1 MSDKGIEL
9 SVLIASHN
17 RRETLRRCLDSL
29 TAQSADPAS
38 FEVVVADDGSG
49 DGTAEMIEELQM
61 PFALRVLRLE
71 KGGKSAALNAA
82 IAAAAAP
89 SCLFLDDDI
98 VASPDLITGHL
109 RAHTHGRVLG
119 IGAITEQPPAA
130 PDWYAHAFAR
140 GWAEHN
146 AELATRPARWTD
158 CYGANF
164 SAPLAPLR
172 EIGGFSDELA
182 VAEDFDIAFRLW
194 QAGCAPV
201 FLPRAHGVHDDQ
213 KRSDRLLTD
222 ARRQGEV
229 HVELA
234 AEFPQTEAEL
244 LDWRGGADRREL
256 TLRRLCLALR
266 VPAAGLAWLGRFLP
280 GDGRKMIWLHFV
292 SRLSFWG
299 GVKAATS
306 RSQWALLTHPPARLA
321 KHVLAS
327 PLALLAVDAIEAMP
341 L

>member
-1 MSDKGIEL
+1 MSAATVQL

-17 RRETLRRCLDSL
+17 RQRLLRRCLDSL
-29 TAQSADPAS
+29 AAQTADPAS
-38 FEVVVADDGSG
+38 FEVIVADDGSG
-49 DGTAEMIEELQM
+49 DNTAEIVEAMRT

-89 SCLFLDDDI
+89 TCLFLDDDI
-98 VASPDLITGHL
+98 VASPDLIAGHL
-109 RAHTHGRVLG
+109 GAHTNGRVLG

-130 PDWYAHAFAR
+130 RDWYAYAFAQ

-164 SAPLAPLR
+164 SAPLEALR
-172 EIGGFSDELA
+172 DVGGFSVELA

-194 QAGCAPV
+194 RAGCAPV
-201 FLPRAHGVHDDQ
+201 YLPRADGLHDDQ
-213 KRSDRLLTD
+213 KRSARMLTD

-234 AEFPQTEAEL
+234 GEFAGDERRAARLARRRRPPRA
-244 LDWRGGADRREL
+244 GAAP
-256 TLRRLCLALR
+256 AL
-266 VPAAGLAWLGRFLP
+266 PGAAGPAHGARLAGP
-280 GDGRKMIWLHFV
+280 
-292 SRLSFWG
+292 
-299 GVKAATS
+299 
-306 RSQWALLTHPPARLA
+306 PPARRRPQDDLA
-321 KHVLAS
+321 ALRPPALVLGRG
-327 PLALLAVDAIEAMP
+327 PRRREHLAVGPADSPAGAP
-341 L
+341 RQARADLAAGAAGR

>member
-1 MSDKGIEL
+1 MNDRRIQL

-17 RRETLRRCLDSL
+17 RRQLLRRCLDSL
-29 TAQSADPAS
+29 TVQAADPAC
-38 FEVVVADDGSG
+38 FEVIVADDGSD
-49 DGTAEMIEELQM
+49 DGTAEMVEELPV

-71 KGGKSAALNAA
+71 KSGKSAALNAA
-82 IAAAAAP
+82 IAAAAGPA
-89 SCLFLDDDI
+89 CLFLDDDI
-98 VASPDLITGHL
+98 VASPELIAGHL
-109 RAHTHGRVLG
+109 GAHTNGRVLG

-130 PDWYAHAFAR
+130 SDWYANAFAQ

-164 SAPLAPLR
+164 SAPLALLR
-172 EIGGFSDELA
+172 EIGGFSVDLA

-194 QAGCAPV
+194 QAGCAPHY
-201 FLPRAHGVHDDQ
+201 LPRAHGIHDDQ
-213 KRSDRLLTD
+213 KRSQRMLTD

-234 AEFPQTEAEL
+234 AAFPQAEAEL
-244 LDWRGGADRREL
+244 LDWGGGADRREL

-266 VPAAGLAWLGRFLP
+266 VPPAPLAWIGRFLP

-292 SRLSFWG
+292 RRLSFWRG
-299 GVKAATS
+299 AKAAAS
-306 RSQWALLTHPPARLA
+306 PSQWALLTRRPARRA
-321 KHVLAS
+321 KHALAS
-327 PLALLAVDAIEAMP
+327 PLALMAVDMVEVVP

>member
-1 MSDKGIEL
+1 MSNRGVEL

-17 RRETLRRCLDSL
+17 RQRLLRRCLDSL
-29 TAQSADPAS
+29 AAQTADPAS
-38 FEVVVADDGSG
+38 FEVIVADDGSG
-49 DGTAEMIEELQM
+49 DNTVEIIEAVRT
-61 PFALRVLRLE
+61 PFTLRVLRLE

-82 IAAAAAP
+82 IAAAASPA
-89 SCLFLDDDI
+89 CLFLDDDI
-98 VASPDLITGHL
+98 IAAPDLVAEHL
-109 RAHTHGRVLG
+109 GAHTNGRVLG

-130 PDWYAHAFAR
+130 RDWYAHAFAK

-164 SAPLAPLR
+164 SAPLDALR
-172 EIGGFSDELA
+172 EIGGFSVELA

-194 QAGCAPV
+194 QAGCAPLY
-201 FLPRAHGVHDDQ
+201 LPRADGIHDDQ
-213 KRSDRLLTD
+213 KRSHHMLTD

-234 AEFPQTEAEL
+234 REFPQTAAEL

-256 TLRRLCLALR
+256 VLRRLCLALR
-266 VPAAGLAWLGRFLP
+266 VPPAGLASLGRLLP
-280 GDGRKMIWLHFV
+280 GEGRKMIWLHFV
-292 SRLSFWG
+292 RRLSFWR
-299 GVKAATS
+299 GVRATANA
-306 RSQWALLTHPPARLA
+306 SQWSLLTHPPTRRT
-321 KHVLAS
+321 KHVLTS
-327 PLALLAVDAIEAMP
+327 PLALLAVDAIEIVP

>member
-1 MSDKGIEL
+1 VSAATVQL

-17 RRETLRRCLDSL
+17 RQRLLRRCLDSL
-29 TAQSADPAS
+29 AAQSADPAS
-38 FEVVVADDGSG
+38 FEVIVADDGSA
-49 DGTAEMIEELQM
+49 DNTAEIVEAMRT

-89 SCLFLDDDI
+89 TCLFLDDDI
-98 VASPDLITGHL
+98 VASPDLIAGHL
-109 RAHTHGRVLG
+109 GAHTNGRVLG

-130 PDWYAHAFAR
+130 RDWYAHAFAQ

-164 SAPLAPLR
+164 SAPLEALR
-172 EIGGFSDELA
+172 DVGGFSVELA

-194 QAGCAPV
+194 RAGCAPV
-201 FLPRAHGVHDDQ
+201 YLPRADGLHDDQ
-213 KRSDRLLTD
+213 KRSARMLTD

-234 AEFPQTEAEL
+234 GEFPETSAEL
-244 LDWRGGADRREL
+244 LNWRGGADRREL
-256 TLRRLCLALR
+256 ALRRLCLALR
-266 VPAAGLAWLGRFLP
+266 VPPTGLASLGRLLP
-280 GDGRKMIWLHFV
+280 GGGRKMIWLHFV
-292 SRLSFWG
+292 RRLSFWG
-299 GVKAATS
+299 GVRAAAST
-306 RSQWALLTHPPARLA
+306 SQWALLTHPPAHRA
-321 KHVLAS
+321 KHVLTS
-327 PLALLAVDAIEAMP
+327 PLALLAADALEVVP